1 MCSQHV
7 GYIRYVAPT
16 PEEQET
22 LVEYDMDSD
31 DDEWLTAYQQ
41 QLSSGSSSFVGRK
54 AKRGKIEHGACWHE
68 AEAKVSS
75 QCALE
80 AGCL

>member
-1 MCSQHV
+1 MRGAACSQAV
-7 GYIRYVAPT
+7 GYIRYVVPT

-41 QLSSGSSSFVGRK
+41 QLSSGSSSCVGRR
-54 AKRGKIEHGACWHE
+54 AKRGKTEHGACRHE
-68 AEAKVSS
+68 VEAKVRS
-75 QCALE
+75 QFAL
-80 AGCL
+80 